1 MKTSNTFRRYEPGQ
15 LFLLPPDMSQWLPE
29 DHLAYFIGDVV
40 GQLDLSAIFASYDG
54 SKGGYP
60 AYHPEMMVALLIYA
74 YCVGVPSSRKIEK
87 ATYESIPFR
96 VLAADQHPDHDTI
109 CAFRRRHLKALA
121 ALFVQVLRLC
131 QRAGM
136 VKLGHVALD
145 GTKVRAN
152 ASKHKAMSYGRM
164 EKSVSE
170 LEAEVKR
177 LLSEAEAMDTSE
189 DSRYGKGRRGDE
201 VPEEL
206 RFKQSRLAKIKEAK
220 EALERE
226 ALKHA
231 AEQQAA
237 YEKKKRDYDSRPG
250 SHRGRPPKAPSDKPD
265 SKAQRNFTDPDSRIM
280 KMSATKSF
288 EQCYNCQAAVDEAHQ
303 VILAPRVTQ
312 YANDKR
318 QVKPVIETLKS
329 NLDGATPKQVSADTD
344 YYSQDNV
351 TYLAGQQIDAYVATG
366 RWKHT
371 DRVPPAPRGRIPK
384 DATVKERM
392 ARKLRTIKG
401 RNTYSKRKE
410 IVEPV
415 FGQIKQVRGF
425 RQFLLRGYDKVSA
438 EWELICLGHN
448 LMKLFR
454 SGWKPATA

>member
-1 MKTSNTFRRYEPGQ
+1 MKKPTTFRRYEPDQ
-15 LFLLPPDMSQWLPE
+15 LFLLPPDLGQWLPE
-29 DHLAYFIGDVV
+29 DHLAYFIRDVV
-40 GQLDLSAIFASYDG
+40 GQMDLSEIFASYDG

-60 AYHPEMMVALLIYA
+60 AYHPEMMVSVLIYA
-74 YCVGVPSSRKIEK
+74 YCVGQPSSRKIEK
-87 ATYESIPFR
+87 ATHESIPFR

-109 CAFRRRHLKALA
+109 ASFRRRHLKALA

-131 QRAGM
+131 QKAGL

-145 GTKVRAN
+145 GTKVKAN
-152 ASKHKAMSYGRM
+152 ASKHKAMSYARM
-164 EKSVSE
+164 VKSVSE

-177 LLSEAEAMDTSE
+177 LLEEAEAVDADE
-189 DSRYGKGRRGDE
+189 DSRYGKGQRGDE

-231 AEQQAA
+231 SEQQAA
-237 YEKKKRDYDSRPG
+237 YEKKKRDYESRPG
-250 SHRGRPPKAPSDKPD
+250 KRRGRPPKAPSDKPE

-288 EQCYNCQAAVDEAHQ
+288 EQCYNCQAAVDGHHQ
-303 VILAPRVTQ
+303 VIVAPRVTQ

-318 QVKPVIETLKS
+318 QVKPVIEKLKR
-329 NLDGATPKQVSADTD
+329 NLNGAKPKRVSADSD

-351 TYLAGQQIDAYVATG
+351 SYLGGQQIDAYVATG
-366 RWKHT
+366 RLKHT
-371 DRVPPAPRGRIPK
+371 DRLPPAPRGRIPK

-401 RNTYSKRKE
+401 RATYSKRKA

-425 RQFLLRGYDKVSA
+425 RQFLLRGFDQVSA

-454 SGWKPATA
+454 SGWKPVIA

>member
-1 MKTSNTFRRYEPGQ
+1 MKKPTTFRRYEPDQ
-15 LFLLPPDMSQWLPE
+15 LFLLPPALSQWLPE
-29 DHLAYFIGDVV
+29 DHLVYFIRDVV

-60 AYHPEMMVALLIYA
+60 AYHPEMMVSLLIYA

-87 ATYESIPFR
+87 STYESIPFR
-96 VLAADQHPDHDTI
+96 VLSADQHPDHDTI

-131 QRAGM
+131 QRAGLIR
-136 VKLGHVALD
+136 LGHVALD

-164 EKSVSE
+164 EKSVLE

-177 LLSEAEAMDTSE
+177 LLEEAEAVDASE
-189 DSRYGKGRRGDE
+189 ESRYGKGRRGDQ

-231 AEQQAA
+231 PEQQAA
-237 YEKKKRDYDSRPG
+237 YEKKKRDYDTRPG
-250 SHRGRPPKAPSDKPD
+250 SRRARPPKAPSDKPD

-288 EQCYNCQAAVDEAHQ
+288 EQCYNCQAAVDDAHQ
-303 VILAPRVTQ
+303 VIVAPRVTQ

-318 QVKPVIETLKS
+318 QVKPVIEKLAS
-329 NLDGATPKQVSADTD
+329 NLDGATPKQVSADSD

-351 TYLAGQQIDAYVATG
+351 TYLADQQIDAYVATG
-366 RWKHT
+366 KWKHT
-371 DRVPPAPRGRIPK
+371 DRMPPAPRGRIPK
-384 DATVKERM
+384 DATVKQRM

-401 RNTYSKRKE
+401 RNTYSKRKA

-425 RQFLLRGYDKVSA
+425 RQFLLRGLDNVSA

-454 SGWKPATA
+454 SGWKPAIA

>member
-1 MKTSNTFRRYEPGQ
+1 MKTPNTFRRYEPGQ
-15 LFLLPPDMSQWLPE
+15 LFLLPPDMAKWLPE
-29 DHLAYFIGDVV
+29 DHLVFFIRDVV
-40 GQLDLSAIFASYDG
+40 GQLELSEIFDSYDG

-109 CAFRRRHLKALA
+109 CAFRRRHLQALA
-121 ALFVQVLRLC
+121 ALFVQALRLC
-131 QRAGM
+131 QKAGL

-164 EKSVSE
+164 EKSVAE
-170 LEAEVKR
+170 LEAEVQR
-177 LLSEAEAMDTSE
+177 LLAEAEAVDARE

-206 RFKQSRLAKIKEAK
+206 RFKQSRLAKIREAK

-226 ALKHA
+226 ALEHA
-231 AEQQAA
+231 PEQQAA

-250 SHRGRPPKAPSDKPD
+250 NRRARPPKAPSDKPD

-318 QVKPVIETLKS
+318 QVKPVIEKLKS
-329 NLDGATPKQVSADTD
+329 NLDGGTPKQVSADSD

-401 RNTYSKRKE
+401 RATYSKRKG

-425 RQFLLRGYDKVSA
+425 RQFLLRGFDQVSA

-454 SGWKPATA
+454 SGWKPVTA

>member
-1 MKTSNTFRRYEPGQ
+1 MKTPNTFRRYEPGQ
-15 LFLLPPDMSQWLPE
+15 LFLLPPDMSKWLPE
-29 DHLAYFIGDVV
+29 DHLVYFIRDVV
-40 GQLDLSAIFASYDG
+40 GQLELSEIFDSYDG

-60 AYHPEMMVALLIYA
+60 AYHPEMMMALLIYA

-87 ATYESIPFR
+87 ATYESIAFR

-109 CAFRRRHLKALA
+109 CAFRRRHLQALA

-131 QRAGM
+131 QKAGL

-164 EKSVSE
+164 EKSVAE
-170 LEAEVKR
+170 LEAEVQR
-177 LLSEAEAMDTSE
+177 LLAEAEAIDAKE
-189 DSRYGKGRRGDE
+189 DNRYGKGRGGDE
-201 VPEEL
+201 IPEEL

-226 ALKHA
+226 VLKHVP
-231 AEQQAA
+231 EQQAA
-237 YEKKKRDYDSRPG
+237 YEKKRRDYDSRPG
-250 SHRGRPPKAPSDKPD
+250 SRRARPPKAPSDKPEP
-265 SKAQRNFTDPDSRIM
+265 KAQRNFTDPDSRIM

-318 QVKPVIETLKS
+318 QVKPVMGKLKN
-329 NLDGATPKQVSADTD
+329 NLDGATPKQVSADSD

-351 TYLAGQQIDAYVATG
+351 VYLAGHHIDAYVATG
-366 RWKHT
+366 RLKHT
-371 DRVPPAPRGRIPK
+371 DRLLPAPRGRIAK

-401 RNTYSKRKE
+401 RATYSKRKA

-425 RQFLLRGYDKVSA
+425 RQFRLRGFDQVSA

-448 LMKLFR
+448 LLKLFR
-454 SGWKPATA
+454 SGWKPVTA

>member
-1 MKTSNTFRRYEPGQ
+1 MKKPTTFRRYEPDQ
-15 LFLLPPDMSQWLPE
+15 LFLLPPDLGQWLPE
-29 DHLAYFIGDVV
+29 DHLAYFIRDVV
-40 GQLDLSAIFASYDG
+40 GQMDLSEIFDSYDG

-60 AYHPEMMVALLIYA
+60 AYHPEMMVSLLIYA
-74 YCVGVPSSRKIEK
+74 YCVGQPSSRKIEK
-87 ATYESIPFR
+87 ATHESIPFR

-109 CAFRRRHLKALA
+109 ASFRRRHLKALA

-131 QRAGM
+131 QRAGL

-145 GTKVRAN
+145 GTKVKAN

-164 EKSVSE
+164 VKSVSE

-177 LLSEAEAMDTSE
+177 LLEEAEAVDADE
-189 DSRYGKGRRGDE
+189 DSCYGKGRRGDE

-231 AEQQAA
+231 SEQQAA
-237 YEKKKRDYDSRPG
+237 YEKKKRDYDNRPG
-250 SHRGRPPKAPSDKPD
+250 SRRARPPKAPSDKPD
-265 SKAQRNFTDPDSRIM
+265 SRAQRNFTDPDSRIM

-288 EQCYNCQAAVDEAHQ
+288 EQCYNCQAAVDDAHQ
-303 VILAPRVTQ
+303 VIVAPRLTQ

-318 QVKPVIETLKS
+318 QVKPVMEKLKS
-329 NLDGATPKQVSADTD
+329 NLDGAVPKQVSADSD

-351 TYLAGQQIDAYVATG
+351 TYLADQQIDAYVATG
-366 RWKHT
+366 KWKHT

-401 RNTYSKRKE
+401 RNTYSKRKQ

-425 RQFLLRGYDKVSA
+425 RQFLLRGYDNVSA

-454 SGWKPATA
+454 NGWKPALA

>member
-1 MKTSNTFRRYEPGQ
+1 MT
-15 LFLLPPDMSQWLPE
+15 QWLPE
-29 DHLAYFIGDVV
+29 DHLVYFIRDVV
-40 GQLDLSAIFASYDG
+40 GQLELSEIFASYDS

-74 YCVGVPSSRKIEK
+74 YCVGIPSSRKIEK

-96 VLAADQHPDHDTI
+96 VLTADQHPDHDTI
-109 CAFRRRHLKALA
+109 CAFRRRHLKALG

-131 QRAGM
+131 QKAGL

-152 ASKHKAMSYGRM
+152 ASKHKAMSYARM
-164 EKSVSE
+164 AKTVAE
-170 LEAEVKR
+170 LEAEVQR
-177 LLSEAEAMDTSE
+177 LLSEAEAVDANE
-189 DSRYGKGRRGDE
+189 DSRYGKGLRGDE

-226 ALKHA
+226 VLKQA
-231 AEQQAA
+231 PEQQAA
-237 YEKKKRDYDSRPG
+237 YEKNKRDYESRPG
-250 SHRGRPPKAPSDKPD
+250 KRRGRPPKAPSDKPE

-280 KMSATKSF
+280 KMSATKSL
-288 EQCYNCQAAVDEAHQ
+288 EQCYNCQAAVDGHHQ
-303 VILAPRVTQ
+303 VIVAPRVTQ

-318 QVKPVIETLKS
+318 QVKPVIEKLKR
-329 NLDGATPKQVSADTD
+329 NLNGATPKRVSADSD

-351 TYLAGQQIDAYVATG
+351 SYLGGQQIDAYVATG
-366 RWKHT
+366 RLKHT
-371 DRVPPAPRGRIPK
+371 DRLPPAPRGRIPK

-401 RNTYSKRKE
+401 RATYSKRKA

-425 RQFLLRGYDKVSA
+425 RQFLLRGFDQVSA

-448 LMKLFR
+448 LLKLFR
-454 SGWKPATA
+454 SGWKPAIA